1 MTTQEVLEN
10 LINIYHENRLSH
22 AYLVETN
29 NKNLALKDINYFIKN
44 IICPS
49 KFTNSC
55 TKCNFCHLIENNS
68 LPSVIYV
75 YPDGKTIK
83 KDQIEV
89 IKNKFSSKSIYT
101 NYNIYVIIEPEL
113 MNDTAFNRMLKFIEE
128 PEDNIIGFFVTTN
141 KDKMPDTIVSRLSC
155 VRLIYDDIENDS
167 ISLDEETKAVIED
180 VFKGFTFKIFNYSEL
195 LCYNVDVIQKK
206 LTEKVDI
213 ICFFNMLLDYFK
225 VDLKDDYSKANELCN
240 LVIKYLD
247 RLNYNVNI
255 PLLLDSF
262 VAEMGQIY
270 EQ

>member
-29 NKNLALKDINYFIKN
+29 NKNLALKDVNLLIKN
-44 IICPS
+44 IICPN
-49 KFTNSC
+49 KYENSC

-68 LPSVIYV
+68 LPSIIYV

-83 KDQIEV
+83 KDQIET

-128 PEDNIIGFFVTTN
+128 PEDNIIGFFITTN
-141 KDKMPDTIVSRLSC
+141 KDKMPDTIISRLSC
-155 VRLIYDDIENDS
+155 VKLYYNEVENNNT
-167 ISLDEETKAVIED
+167 SLDEEKKSLIND
-180 VFKGFTFKIFNYSEL
+180 VLKGFTSKLFNYNDL
-195 LCYNVDVIQKK
+195 LCYNIDVIQKK

-213 ICFFNMLLDYFK
+213 ICFFQILLDYFK
-225 VDLKDDYSKANELCN
+225 DNLLKDYSKTNKLCN

-255 PLLLDSF
+255 SLLLDSF